1 MTISGGPVF
10 WLLATLA
17 VAAVVIFFERFFEL
31 RRVQID
37 WQDFVKGV
45 INVLA
50 SGNADEALA
59 ICEDTAVP
67 VANVVATAI
76 RHRDASARVLREAV
90 DSQGRAEI
98 GRLDR
103 RLAALAIIGQI
114 APLLGL
120 LGTVVGFIKTV
131 LIVNSQ
137 ELVTRADLLNASMEA
152 LLSAALGL
160 GVAIPVAVMYG
171 MLRVRMERIVVEME
185 AAALYLN
192 AAAAGKNA
200 LALLTISDSL
210 VTGEAL
216 PAEERQNSFTKM
228 MEIALEI
235 A

>member
-31 RRVQID
+31 RRAQID

-76 RHRDASARVLREAV
+76 RHRDASARVLRDAV

-114 APLLGL
+114 APLIGL

-137 ELVTRADLLNASMEA
+137 ELVARADLLNASMEA
-152 LLSAALGL
+152 LLAAALGL

-185 AAALYLN
+185 AAASQITGY
-192 AAAAGKNA
+192 
-200 LALLTISDSL
+200 IS
-210 VTGEAL
+210 TREA
-216 PAEERQNSFTKM
+216 KK
-228 MEIALEI
+228 
-235 A
+235 

>member
-120 LGTVVGFIKTV
+120 LGTVVGFIKTI
-131 LIVNSQ
+131 LLVNSQ
-137 ELVTRADLLNASMEA
+137 ELVARADLLNSSMEA
-152 LLSAALGL
+152 LLAAALGL

-185 AAALYLN
+185 AAASQITGY
-192 AAAAGKNA
+192 
-200 LALLTISDSL
+200 IS
-210 VTGEAL
+210 TREANTRE
-216 PAEERQNSFTKM
+216 AKK
-228 MEIALEI
+228 
-235 A
+235 